1 VKLHVVARVLMRALT
16 DAGKAFRELGSHEA
30 YMADA
35 FHRGDAA
42 MRGGDSKP
50 EMRRRDFT
58 E

>member
-1 VKLHVVARVLMRALT
+1 MRALT
-16 DAGKAFRELGSHEA
+16 DAGKAFRELGSQEA